1 MAENNHLSRLLALLG
16 LTFAFCCFL
25 YYLPDEV
32 AGYSLKRVD
41 LFADLREPDEALS
54 LDSLAKSWLAEDT
67 LAVDTSALQRQAV
80 EKAGIDSASL
90 ALRDSLYR
98 TLYAVEG
105 ADSLGTRIEDYSVG
119 HVGLHRFFAA
129 LRSRETLGRPVRVAF
144 LGDSF
149 IEGDILVADFR
160 SAMQQRF
167 GGRGVGFVPISS
179 VAAQYR
185 PTVKM
190 SASEGWKTYSL
201 LTDPEQTYT
210 LSCMT
215 FEAEKSDVSFSIEA
229 TRRYP
234 ELDSASCFKL
244 IYEKNQA
251 TQLSLSLNGSA
262 DSAYFTLPPTDT
274 LIQYLCKGPVHKADL
289 RFRNAAGFRA
299 LGVVMED
306 EQGVS
311 VDNYSLRGNSGMIL
325 EDLDSAEC
333 RALNRLHTY
342 DLIVLQYGLNIAND
356 SILQYGWYGRR
367 MEKAIRHVRACFP
380 TADILLMGVSD
391 RSRQESGEF
400 RTMPSV
406 LALLH
411 AQRQTAKRAGIPFW
425 NTFGAM
431 GGRNSMV
438 RYVEKNWA
446 SKDYTHL
453 GFGGG
458 RELSRV
464 LMEAL
469 LAEMEFYEK
478 AEEK

>member
-1 MAENNHLSRLLALLG
+1 MSRLIIGLMSGTSLDGTDALAMRFSPEGRMTRLG
-16 LTFAFCCFL
+16 RAHRPF
-25 YYLPDEV
+25 P
-32 AGYSLKRVD
+32 
-41 LFADLREPDEALS
+41 ADLRETLFGLATARLADEIERAGEASVGLADEYAETVLELLRTLGLS
-54 LDSLAKSWLAEDT
+54 ARDVTAIAVHGQTVRHRPEKGFSLQLNHPARLAERT
-67 LAVDTSALQRQAV
+67 
-80 EKAGIDSASL
+80 GIDVL
-90 ALRDSLYR
+90 C
-98 TLYAVEG
+98 
-105 ADSLGTRIEDYSVG
+105 
-119 HVGLHRFFAA
+119 
-129 LRSRETLGRPVRVAF
+129 
-144 LGDSF
+144 
-149 IEGDILVADFR
+149 DFR
-160 SAMQQRF
+160 ARDIAAGGQGAPLVPAFHRAVFAGEEDRAVLNVGGIANVTILTKEKTEGFDTGPGNMLLDAWCQREKGEAF
-167 GGRGVGFVPISS
+167 DRDGAFARKGR
-179 VAAQYR
+179 
-185 PTVKM
+185 
-190 SASEGWKTYSL
+190 L
-201 LTDPEQTYT
+201 L
-210 LSCMT
+210 
-215 FEAEKSDVSFSIEA
+215 
-229 TRRYP
+229 P
-234 ELDSASCFKL
+234 ELLDEL
-244 IYEKNQA
+244 
-251 TQLSLSLNGSA
+251 LS
-262 DSAYFTLPPTDT
+262 DPYFTLPPTDT